1 MTRGCPRVP
10 RCGNVPDV
18 KVRDWMLA
26 DHADVRE
33 RFERGVAG
41 RVPIERWGE
50 HADGGGSSIAWLV
63 LHHTYHQDL
72 AINTAVRDRD
82 PLLVTW
88 RDELGLAGFGAGA
101 GLPESEDTDV
111 VDALDFAVLADYAAA
126 VHSTTQA
133 WMHDVATSALDTF
146 TDAPRRIAGVGVSEQ
161 EVGWLHAMWEG
172 KPVSWFVRWEAI
184 GHGHTHVGEMVSVR
198 NRLGLS
204 PF

>member
-1 MTRGCPRVP
+1 M
-10 RCGNVPDV
+10 NV
-18 KVRDWMLA
+18 REWMLA

-41 RVPIERWGE
+41 RVPVERWKE

-63 LHHTYHQDL
+63 LHHSYHQDL
-72 AINTAVRDRD
+72 AINTVIRDHRPLLEAWRDR
-82 PLLVTW
+82 
-88 RDELGLAGFGAGA
+88 LGLGGFGATD
-101 GLPESEDTDV
+101 GLSESEQPAV
-111 VDALDFAVLADYAAA
+111 VAALELDALVDYAAA
-126 VHSTTQA
+126 VHDATQA

-146 TDAPRRIAGVGVSEQ
+146 TDASGRIERVGVAEA
-161 EVGWLHAMWEG
+161 EVGWLHAMWRD

-184 GHGHTHVGEMVSVR
+184 GHGHTHVGEMVAVR